1 MEKDDKKDDKKE
13 RLKTR
18 LDWYRRA
25 DMRLRVLY
33 AKKRRLEQ
41 EKMTPISGIKYSSM
55 PKATYNT
62 TDQAADIPLRIAEVE
77 EDIRQQAAKKAA
89 ARAHV
94 AAVLGQLPEDSA
106 GRQIAELRHLDLMLW
121 EDIQRITCRSRSN
134 CNLHYQKALDML
146 LEMETEKEAD

>member
-1 MEKDDKKDDKKE
+1 MEKDEKKDDKRE
-13 RLKTR
+13 RLKTQ

-33 AKKRRLEQ
+33 AKKKRLEQ

-55 PKATYNT
+55 PKAAYNT

-89 ARAHV
+89 ARTHV
-94 AAVLGQLPEDSA
+94 AAVLRRLPEDSA
-106 GRQIAELRHLDLMLW
+106 GRQIAEMRHLDLMMW
-121 EDIQRITCRSRSN
+121 EDIQKITCRSRSN

-146 LEMETEKEAD
+146 LEMGTEKEAD

>member
-1 MEKDDKKDDKKE
+1 MEKDGKKDDKRE

-25 DMRLRVLY
+25 DMRLRVLC
-33 AKKRRLEQ
+33 AKKKRLEQ

-62 TDQAADIPLRIAEVE
+62 MDQAADIPLRIAEVE

-89 ARAHV
+89 AREHV

-106 GRQIAELRHLDLMLW
+106 GRQIAELRHLDLMMW

-134 CNLHYQKALDML
+134 CNLHYQKALDAL
-146 LEMETEKEAD
+146 LEMEEEKEAD

>member
-1 MEKDDKKDDKKE
+1 MEKDDKKDDKRE
-13 RLKTR
+13 RLKTQ

-33 AKKRRLEQ
+33 AKRRRLEQ
-41 EKMTPISGIKYSSM
+41 EKITPISGIKYSSM

-77 EDIRQQAAKKAA
+77 EDIRQQAGKKAA
-89 ARAHV
+89 ARAYV

-106 GRQIAELRHLDLMLW
+106 GRQIAELRHLDLMMW

-134 CNLHYQKALDML
+134 CNLHYQKALDAL

>member
-1 MEKDDKKDDKKE
+1 MEKDEKKDDKRE

-33 AKKRRLEQ
+33 AKKKRLEQ

-55 PKATYNT
+55 PKAAYNT

-89 ARAHV
+89 ARTHV
-94 AAVLGQLPEDSA
+94 AAVLRWLPEDSA
-106 GRQIAELRHLDLMLW
+106 GRQIAEMRHLDLMMW
-121 EDIQRITCRSRSN
+121 EDIQQITCRSRSN
-134 CNLHYQKALDML
+134 CNLHYQKALDAL

>member
-1 MEKDDKKDDKKE
+1 MGKDDKRE
-13 RLKTR
+13 RLKAR

-25 DMRLRVLY
+25 DMSLRVLY

-77 EDIRQQAAKKAA
+77 EEIRQRVATKAVAKK
-89 ARAHV
+89 RV

-106 GRQIAELRHLDLMLW
+106 GRQIAELRHLDLMMW

-134 CNLHYQKALDML
+134 CNLHYQKALDAL

>member
-1 MEKDDKKDDKKE
+1 MEKDNKRE
-13 RLKTR
+13 QLKMR
-18 LDWYRRA
+18 LDRYRRA

-33 AKKRRLEQ
+33 AKKKRLEQ

-62 TDQAADIPLRIAEVE
+62 MDQAADIPLRIAEVE
-77 EDIRQQAAKKAA
+77 EDIRQQVEKKAA

-94 AAVLGQLPEDSA
+94 AAVLGQLPEESA
-106 GRQIAELRHLDLMLW
+106 GRQIAELRHIDLMMW

-146 LEMETEKEAD
+146 LEMGTEKEAD